1 MKGRKI
7 FGWAYSIL
15 LLLFLYT
22 PIVVLMLMSFNRSRY
37 NALPI
42 ELTFKWYRALAQ
54 NGKILRA
61 TLNSLWIGVIAALIC
76 VVLATA
82 FALGLKLVGR
92 KRKAFYNSLIM
103 LPLTM
108 PWLIMG
114 LSLLLLLR
122 MAGLDRNFVLLVIGH
137 VIISLPYSALVILAR
152 VQDMGNEVEE
162 ASSSLGAN
170 DWTTFRRITLP
181 MLFPAMFSGGFLSFM
196 ISFDNFV
203 ISYFLIPTGT
213 TTLPI
218 EIYSSIKF
226 GFTPEMNAVATI
238 ILLASLVSVTVVE
251 VAMRS
256 SLGALFSREE
266 EAA

>member
-1 MKGRKI
+1 MAKKL
-7 FGWAYSIL
+7 FGWIYTGL

-22 PIVVLMLMSFNRSRY
+22 PIVVLMVMSFNTSQY

-42 ELTFKWYRALAQ
+42 EFSLKWYKALAG
-54 NGKILRA
+54 NEKIVQA
-61 TLNSLWIGVIAALIC
+61 TINSLWIGAVTAVLSVI
-76 VVLATA
+76 LATSL
-82 FALGLKLVGR
+82 ALGTNLAGR
-92 KRKAFYNSLIM
+92 KTRTAMQSLVM

-122 MAGLDRNFVLLVIGH
+122 SLGLDRNFVLLLIGH
-137 VIISLPYSALVILAR
+137 LIISLPYSALVIIAR
-152 VQDMGNEVEE
+152 VRDMGKETQE
-162 ASSSLGAN
+162 ASSSLGAS
-170 DWTTFRRITLP
+170 DWTTFYRVTLP
-181 MLFPAMFSGGFLSFM
+181 MMLPAMLSGGFLSFM

-213 TTLPI
+213 TTLPM

-238 ILLASLVSVTVVE
+238 ILLASLSLIAVTAAV
-251 VAMRS
+251 MRS
-256 SLGALFSREE
+256 SIRALFKSDKGD
-266 EAA
+266 A

>member
-1 MKGRKI
+1 MKGKQV
-7 FGWAYSIL
+7 FGWSYSL
-15 LLLFLYT
+15 LLMLFLYT
-22 PIVVLMLMSFNRSRY
+22 PIVVLMVMSFNTSQY

-42 ELTFKWYRALAQ
+42 VFTTKWYKALVH
-54 NGKILRA
+54 NDTIIRA
-61 TLNSLWIGVIAALIC
+61 TLNSLWIGLIAALIC
-76 VVLATA
+76 VLLSTA
-82 FALGLKLVGR
+82 FALGLKLVG
-92 KRKAFYNSLIM
+92 KQKKAFYNSLIM

-122 MAGLDRNFVLLVIGH
+122 MVGLDRNFFFLIIGH

-152 VQDMGNEVEE
+152 VQDMGDEVEE
-162 ASSSLGAN
+162 ASRSLGAN
-170 DWTTFRRITLP
+170 DLTTFYRVTLP
-181 MLFPAMFSGGFLSFM
+181 MLLPAMLSGGFLSFM

-218 EIYSSIKF
+218 EIYTSIKF

-238 ILLASLVSVTVVE
+238 ILLASIISVTLI
-251 VAMRS
+251 ALLMRS
-256 SLGALFSREE
+256 SLKALFTTDKEQ
-266 EAA
+266 